1 MSSMGAWMTLNSLP
15 QSWARWRAVVSRTAA
30 GMWTVETIAVASAG
44 MCAIAASLVL
54 APDWRGIAGAGL
66 AALMFAIAAVDAR
79 RFIIPDEL
87 TVAALVLGFWHA
99 TIEDIDPLGQVLAL
113 AALRGAVLALAFLG
127 LRALYRRLRGRH
139 GIGLGDVK
147 LAGVAGV
154 WLDWSIVPIAIEI
167 AALATLGTYL
177 VRHLWLRRA
186 VRPTTRLPFG
196 LFLAPAIWI
205 GWLFEATLLLYPVGA
220 SF

>member
-1 MSSMGAWMTLNSLP
+1 MSSMGAWMTLISLP
-15 QSWARWRAVVSRTAA
+15 QAWARWRAVVSRAAAAMWTTEAAAA
-30 GMWTVETIAVASAG
+30 GAAG
-44 MCAIAASLVL
+44 ACAIAASLVF

-66 AALMFAIAAVDAR
+66 AVLMFAIAAVDAR

-87 TVAALVLGFWHA
+87 TAAALALGLAHA
-99 TIEDIDPLGQVLAL
+99 AIEDSDALAQALAL

-127 LRALYRRLRGRH
+127 LRAFYRRLRGRH

-154 WLDWSIVPIAIEI
+154 WLDWSIIPIAIEI
-167 AALATLGTYL
+167 AALAALGTYL
-177 VRHLWLRRA
+177 VRHWWLRRA

-205 GWLFEATLLLYPVGA
+205 GWLVEATLLLYPVGA